1 MKPSRLI
8 FILSA
13 SACLLCGEEKQAA
26 AKKMSPESKKVS
38 EELKKVSEELKKV
51 SENLKN
57 ASAEQKNIQSD
68 QKKVPQDP
76 KNMQPD
82 PKKVSSNPEGFEIKP
97 EKILPGTMTEALT
110 ITSGE
115 KRVVNLPF
123 AIESCKSNSTNV
135 KIEMVNGNSFEI
147 TGMTP
152 GKAIVTV
159 VAGGLEKTFNIT
171 VFNSTLQ
178 TYQELG
184 RLLEE
189 IPEVTLELRDDGLTL
204 VGVIANPG
212 HWKYFRRIMTTFE
225 GRCHNY
231 VTFQPDH
238 HLIETLIKR
247 FEEAG
252 FPVKQKSGLKYPG
265 QLSLQLNGSVL
276 TVSGHMLSDQRI
288 QRVKGIIAAQEW
300 LNPEWNG
307 NNFRVETDLSI
318 APSQIDLGIVFVGV
332 TRNQLRR
339 LGNSSANGT
348 VLSWDVIGWFKALY
362 GGDPDAFSNH
372 GDQHVGGSALLQS
385 NLKGS
390 LMFFGDNG
398 ISDFRDAGHITLTNS
413 SQTASE
419 FENGGTRNVMIY
431 GRETADMKEIEFG
444 LKYNAKAQLL
454 EGDMVQ
460 LHLELERSLEP
471 VKVDN
476 DYIQRKSKTK
486 TDLLC
491 PLGKTAVIAGQKE
504 TTFTRNGPAGYAF
517 LRHIP
522 VINWFFSFEEDEG
535 EQVQILILASP
546 ELMHQNVK
554 MFDRPSHETAIL
566 EKSVSAR
573 VDKKSKE
580 VLKKEKDNWFI
591 RMFNW

>member
-1 MKPSRLI
+1 MGDVIIVGDAAVFVGLMLI
-8 FILSA
+8 TRGQQVHLVAVTTIRTEQRCTEVRDVLILVVA
-13 SACLLCGEEKQAA
+13 SAVVIVKVEAKSQALVGIDGKFGVNMVFTVLLVA
-26 AKKMSPESKKVS
+26 
-38 EELKKVSEELKKV
+38 
-51 SENLKN
+51 
-57 ASAEQKNIQSD
+57 
-68 QKKVPQDP
+68 
-76 KNMQPD
+76 
-82 PKKVSSNPEGFEIKP
+82 
-97 EKILPGTMTEALT
+97 
-110 ITSGE
+110 
-115 KRVVNLPF
+115 
-123 AIESCKSNSTNV
+123 
-135 KIEMVNGNSFEI
+135 
-147 TGMTP
+147 
-152 GKAIVTV
+152 TV
-159 VAGGLEKTFNIT
+159 VVADVGI
-171 VFNSTLQ
+171 
-178 TYQELG
+178 G
-184 RLLEE
+184 R
-189 IPEVTLELRDDGLTL
+189 
-204 VGVIANPG
+204 
-212 HWKYFRRIMTTFE
+212 
-225 GRCHNY
+225 
-231 VTFQPDH
+231 
-238 HLIETLIKR
+238 
-247 FEEAG
+247 
-252 FPVKQKSGLKYPG
+252 
-265 QLSLQLNGSVL
+265 
-276 TVSGHMLSDQRI
+276 QRI
-288 QRVKGIIAAQEW
+288 QKVKGIIAAQEW

-362 GGDPDAFSNH
+362 GGDPNAFSNH

-431 GRETADMKEIEFG
+431 GRETADMKEIAFG
-444 LKYNAKAQLL
+444 LKYKAKAQLL

-522 VINWFFSFEEDEG
+522 VINWFFSFEEDVG
-535 EQVQILILASP
+535 EQVQILILVSP

-566 EKSVSAR
+566 EKSVSTR